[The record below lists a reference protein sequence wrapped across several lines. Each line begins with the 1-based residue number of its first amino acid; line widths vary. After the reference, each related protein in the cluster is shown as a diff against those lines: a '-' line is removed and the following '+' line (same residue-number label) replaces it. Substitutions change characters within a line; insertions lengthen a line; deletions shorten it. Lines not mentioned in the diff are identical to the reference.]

1 MTDLLGKANATCEVS
16 ALGETKNVLKDSGLA
31 SDLAAAGG
39 AVLLN
44 HLSEAQRANHV
55 TLVALQ
61 QPHGRL
67 DSVQADRTLHPH
79 LGEAGRGDG
88 PPQSG
93 TSPGLGCVK
102 GRNGVKGRNFVSLA

>member
-44 HLSEAQRANHV
+44 HLG
-55 TLVALQ
+55 VA
-61 QPHGRL
+61 
-67 DSVQADRTLHPH
+67 
-79 LGEAGRGDG
+79 
-88 PPQSG
+88 
-93 TSPGLGCVK
+93 
-102 GRNGVKGRNFVSLA
+102 

>member
-55 TLVALQ
+55 TL
-61 QPHGRL
+61 RM
-67 DSVQADRTLHPH
+67 
-79 LGEAGRGDG
+79 
-88 PPQSG
+88 
-93 TSPGLGCVK
+93 
-102 GRNGVKGRNFVSLA
+102 